1 MRGGRTT
8 RSPARRF
15 WLSPWLYL
23 GLSLFANFLALFH
36 TWGLGYSLRNSGNPG
51 ESWCPAPPE
60 GVPLEYGFGYD
71 TSFTPPGIHCSVGAA
86 GTGWSDERFTVLPVD
101 FGVLACGSA
110 IALIC
115 VIVLLRR
122 ATTSRLLS
130 D

>member
-1 MRGGRTT
+1 MTGARTAH
-8 RSPARRF
+8 RHARRF

-23 GLSLFANFLALFH
+23 GLSLLAIFLTLFH
-36 TWGLGYSLRNSGNPG
+36 TWGLGYSVSDSGSPD
-51 ESWCPAPPE
+51 EPWCPAPPE
-60 GVPLEYGFGYD
+60 GVPLEHGFGYD
-71 TSFTPPGIHCSVGAA
+71 TSFTPPGIHCSVGAE
-86 GTGWSDERFTVLPVD
+86 GTGWADERFTVLPVD

-122 ATTSRLLS
+122 ATTSRLLK